1 MLYEGYKCAE
11 CKKVFSAEDDIVVC
25 PECGAPHHRDCYVKN
40 GTCAMLEQHGNDFKY
55 APEKSEEK
63 ILAEQKEAEQKA
75 ENQPRFKQIPVGAP
89 TNELRE
95 SVLVYGGV
103 NPEDKIDEIP
113 VKLLARYV
121 GTSSG
126 SFIRKWKMM
135 ENGLGNAFS
144 ALSFLFGPYYLLFRK
159 LWSIGLLYLLFNLV
173 SVIPNCI
180 YMLYDMSGKSG
191 DISFWYNLSTVF
203 SFISIAVRAV
213 VAFFFNRL
221 YLTKAKKDLTAGKF
235 YGGTSFLGVLLGL
248 FITFVF
254 SYILV
259 FFFVK

>member
-11 CKKVFSAEDDIVVC
+11 CKKVFSADDDIVVC
-25 PECGAPHHRDCYVKN
+25 PECGAPHHRECFMKN
-40 GTCAMLEQHGNDFKY
+40 GACTMSEYHGNDFKY
-55 APEKSEEK
+55 QPEKSEEK
-63 ILAEQKEAEQKA
+63 ILEDQGKKPENTPKFKEAPNNPFQKD
-75 ENQPRFKQIPVGAP
+75 
-89 TNELRE
+89 LRE

-103 NPEDKIDEIP
+103 NPEDKIDDIP
-113 VKLLARYV
+113 VKVLARYV

-126 SFIRKWKMM
+126 SFIRKWKMI
-135 ENGLGNAFS
+135 ENGLGNGFS
-144 ALSFLFGPYYLLFRK
+144 ALAFLFGPYYLLFRK
-159 LWSIGLLYLLFNLV
+159 LWGIGLLYLLFNLV
-173 SVIPNCI
+173 SVFPNCI

-203 SFISIAVRAV
+203 SFISISVRAI

-221 YLTKAKKDLTAGKF
+221 YLSKAKKDLSAGKF
-235 YGGTSFLGVLLGL
+235 HGGTSFLGVLLGL
-248 FITFVF
+248 FITFDF